1 MDLNDIIKKAQDIK
15 GTLEKNKQEFAQ
27 KIFTGKSGGG
37 LVTLELRGDYKVTKL
52 DIEEQI
58 IAQDSQVAKDLIIA
72 AFNNAIE
79 QINDAKSSLMPE
91 EMSNFGDFSK
101 FF

>member
-1 MDLNDIIKKAQDIK
+1 MWVSSDVRIKQNMTDVND
-15 GTLEKNKQEFAQ
+15 
-27 KIFTGKSGGG
+27 
-37 LVTLELRGDYKVTKL
+37 
-52 DIEEQI
+52 
-58 IAQDSQVAKDLIIA
+58 DSASRI
-72 AFNNAIE
+72 NNAIE